1 MANTQKKK
9 AKTIVAFI
17 LLVIGLIW
25 IIFCFIGFYLA
36 GSAWPLLVVPLFIG
50 VIPFVIG
57 LVLLP
62 GKKSLFKQVE
72 PLTE

>member
-9 AKTIVAFI
+9 AKTIVAYI
-17 LLVIGLIW
+17 LLVFGLIW
-25 IIFCFIGFYLA
+25 IIYSFFGFFSA
-36 GSAWPLLVVPLFIG
+36 GSAWPLFVVPLIIG

-57 LVLLP
+57 LGLLP